1 MNNSTALEELKVPIE
16 DLTVAIA
23 VLLATRSG
31 LKFWG
36 ILLNDFGPYT
46 T

>member
-1 MNNSTALEELKVPIE
+1 MLNIKELKVPIE

-31 LKFWG
+31 VSETD
-36 ILLNDFGPYT
+36 ICDRQIHN
-46 T
+46 

>member
-1 MNNSTALEELKVPIE
+1 MNNSTALEEMGVPIE

-31 LKFWG
+31 VSETD
-36 ILLNDFGPYT
+36 I
-46 T
+46 